1 MCVRKHTCYR
11 LYGAFKPLFALSGNF
26 VAYWLYI
33 GFGYLYFDRFKKPKT
48 LKNGMYNNTIMSVS
62 DWAGL
67 VLTALSIIA
76 ITVGGIRWFIQAEIK
91 VLSTELKEDLAEL
104 KPNHGSSIKDQ
115 VSRLENKSDKLEE
128 KIDNLYNVLI
138 NEGVRT
144 NKTKKSEKNELDY

>member
-1 MCVRKHTCYR
+1 
-11 LYGAFKPLFALSGNF
+11 
-26 VAYWLYI
+26 
-33 GFGYLYFDRFKKPKT
+33 
-48 LKNGMYNNTIMSVS
+48 MYNNTIMSVS

-91 VLSTELKEDLAEL
+91 ALSTELKSDLSEL
-104 KPNHGSSIKDQ
+104 KPNHGSSMKDQ
-115 VSRLENKSDKLEE
+115 VNRLEQKSHQLEE

-144 NKTKKSEKNELDY
+144 NKTKKSEKTEL

>member
-26 VAYWLYI
+26 VAYWHYG
-33 GFGYLYFDRFKKPKT
+33 GFGYSISDRFKKSKT
-48 LKNGMYNNTIMSVS
+48 LKTECIIIYIMTVS

-67 VLTALSIIA
+67 VLTALSIVA
-76 ITVGGIRWFIQAEIK
+76 ITVGGIRWFVQAEIK
-91 VLSTELKEDLAEL
+91 TLSTELKEDLAEL
-104 KPNHGSSIKDQ
+104 RPNHGSSIKDQ
-115 VSRLENKSDKLEE
+115 VNRLEEKSHKLEE

-144 NKTKKSEKNELDY
+144 QKNKKSEKTEL

>member
-1 MCVRKHTCYR
+1 MCVWKYRCYS

-26 VAYWLYI
+26 VACWQCVGL
-33 GFGYLYFDRFKKPKT
+33 GVSYFDRFKNPKT
-48 LKNGMYNNTIMSVS
+48 LKNIMYNNTIMSVS

-76 ITVGGIRWFIQAEIK
+76 ITVGGIRWFVQAEIK
-91 VLSTELKEDLAEL
+91 TLSNELKSDLAEL
-104 KPNHGSSIKDQ
+104 KPNHGSSMKDQ
-115 VSRLENKSDKLEE
+115 VNRLEEKSHRLEE

-144 NKTKKSEKNELDY
+144 NKTKKSEKTEL